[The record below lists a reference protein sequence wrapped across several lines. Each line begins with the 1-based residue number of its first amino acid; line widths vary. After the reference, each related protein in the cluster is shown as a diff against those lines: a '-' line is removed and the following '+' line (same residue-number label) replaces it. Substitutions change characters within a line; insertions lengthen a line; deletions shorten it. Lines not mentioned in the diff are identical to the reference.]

1 MNKIKTF
8 NQKHPIIMGIIIFL
22 SIYFILYMF
31 SYGNLLPYK
40 YILILPSIVTCIY
53 VLRKLIFII
62 YKQAMYSK
70 QFNINDNI
78 DKFLAILF
86 LLILSIVIIAFF
98 TMIGFR
104 FINLKIISI
113 CVHIIRISFAVMLIL
128 LIIKKLKEKK

>member
-22 SIYFILYMF
+22 SIYFVLYMF

-53 VLRKLIFII
+53 ILRKLIFIV
-62 YKQAMYSK
+62 YKQVMYSK

-98 TMIGFR
+98 TIIGFR